1 MSAEKRIQWLH
12 KYIVNMRYPNAS
24 RLSERFGISH
34 RQAQRDVTSLRED
47 YGAPLAYSAEHRGF
61 YYTEE
66 YALPSYTEQANEF
79 DYVEAVTGEAA
90 HGARQE
96 ILQMQIPYSAVLRIP
111 DKLTRLELSQ
121 FIVGEES
128 RGNYICEFHSVEMFL
143 GLVLAAEAD
152 ITVLKP
158 DWLRRRLVQSAE
170 RVLRNNIAIKEEG
183 TC

>member
-1 MSAEKRIQWLH
+1 MNAYNRIQWLH

-34 RQAQRDVTSLRED
+34 RQAQRDVNALREEF
-47 YGAPLAYSAEHRGF
+47 GAPLAYSAEHRGF

-66 YALPSYTEQANEF
+66 YSLPSYTAGANEF
-79 DYVEAVTGEAA
+79 DYVEAVTGEALHA
-90 HGARQE
+90 AKQE

-111 DKLTRLELSQ
+111 DKLTRMELSE

-143 GLVLAAEAD
+143 GLLLASEAD
-152 ITVLKP
+152 ITILKP
-158 DWLRRRLVQSAE
+158 DWLRRRLIQSAE
-170 RVLRNNIAIKEEG
+170 RVLRNNIAIKNEKE
-183 TC
+183 

>member
-1 MSAEKRIQWLH
+1 MSADKRIQWLH
-12 KYIVNMRYPNAS
+12 KYIVNMRYPNAN

-34 RQAQRDVTSLRED
+34 RQAQRDVNMLREE

-61 YYTEE
+61 YYTEP
-66 YALPSYTEQANEF
+66 YSLPSWSGGESEF
-79 DYVEAVTGEAA
+79 DYVEAVTGDIY

-128 RGNYICEFHSVEMFL
+128 RGNYVCEFHSVEMFL
-143 GLVLAAEAD
+143 GLVLAADAD
-152 ITVLKP
+152 ITILKP
-158 DWLRRRLVQSAE
+158 DWLRHRLVQAAE
-170 RVLRNNIAIKEEG
+170 RVLRCNMAIKDEEE
-183 TC
+183 

>member
-1 MSAEKRIQWLH
+1 MNANNRIQWLH

-24 RLSERFGISH
+24 RLAERFGISH
-34 RQAQRDVTSLRED
+34 RQAQRDVNSLRED

-61 YYTEE
+61 YYTAP
-66 YALPSYTEQANEF
+66 YSLPSYTAELNGS
-79 DYVEAVTGEAA
+79 DYVEAVTGEQKHAA
-90 HGARQE
+90 KQE

-128 RGNYICEFHSVEMFL
+128 RGNYICEFHSVDMFL
-143 GLVLAAEAD
+143 GLLLASNAE

-158 DWLRRRLVQSAE
+158 DWLRRRLIQSAE
-170 RVLRNNIAIKEEG
+170 RVLRCNIAIKEEEE
-183 TC
+183 